1 MNSFQLTCFL
11 TVAETLNFAR
21 SAERL
26 NITQPAV
33 THQIKSLESELGT
46 VLFNRSTHSVELT
59 KAGFLLLDDAR
70 TIVAA
75 TQRVK
80 KRYEAAQ
87 GREFPEL
94 RIGCHSDGF
103 PQELPEMLRSFAAVH
118 PDVHVSIRMAPS
130 QAHLYR
136 FLEEDKIDILLAL
149 KEPDGKRKVPGIYR
163 ELARSSTVGICTAD
177 HPFAE
182 RTQLTMQ
189 ELSKTALILYEP
201 IKSSFFDIQIW
212 GKLISG
218 RDPTQLHFCE
228 SAVTAIMLAKA
239 GYGMFLMP
247 EIYAPKDPSLVVIPL
262 VGPVDNSFGMY
273 YKSLKSNAFSKSF
286 CKILKEHFGSSAP
299 AL

>member
-94 RIGCHSDGF
+94 CIGCHSDGF

-218 RDPTQLHFCE
+218 RDPAQLHFCE

-247 EIYAPKDPSLVVIPL
+247 EIYAPKDPSLAVIPL
-262 VGPVDNSFGMY
+262 VGPADNSFGMY
-273 YKSLKSNAFSKSF
+273 YKSLKSNVFLKSF
-286 CKILKEHFGSSAP
+286 CKILKEHFA
-299 AL
+299 

>member
-218 RDPTQLHFCE
+218 RDPAQLHFCE

-262 VGPVDNSFGMY
+262 VGPADNSFGMY
-273 YKSLKSNAFSKSF
+273 YKSLKSNVFLKSF
-286 CKILKEHFGSSAP
+286 CKILKEHFA
-299 AL
+299 